1 MLINIYK
8 LCNDKY
14 IIFICGIISVK
25 YLFINKLAISF
36 VECDSNGTPLK

>member
-14 IIFICGIISVK
+14 IIFIYGIISVK
-25 YLFINKLAISF
+25 YLFINNIEFSF
-36 VECDSNGTPLK
+36 VECDSNGIPLK